1 MGWQAAVVGA
11 IGAATYQQQG
21 KIGKFNQS
29 VNERNAKV
37 AEAEKA
43 QIEKKTEFD
52 IARFNDSYK
61 KLKGQVEVNLAK
73 SGVVSGQ
80 GTAYRIAAANA
91 REKYMQENIM
101 RYNSKV
107 AQSKKIEEAN
117 FARISGQ
124 MAREQSRLAQ
134 IQTIGSTGTSLLSMN
149 NFGGGQ
155 SYSKTYT
162 GFGQSGYGRD
172 PGDIM

>member
-52 IARFNDSYK
+52 IARFDESYQ
-61 KLKGQVEVNLAK
+61 KLKGQVEVNLSK
-73 SGVVSGQ
+73 SGVVSGT